1 MRLDAVVRKHHGETD
16 AARSLH
22 EAITAEDRAIA
33 AELFDGRWQKW
44 AVVAGRSW
52 TFKDMAG
59 EVFEGDFFYDRIFLE
74 TSWFVHS
81 GFRSCLDI
89 VAELRSDEC
98 YSLGVRYNKKTAAY
112 GLFLSNTAA
121 LVALNALDMRTPIG
135 LSAEIDR
142 VLARLRES

>member
-1 MRLDAVVRKHHGETD
+1 
-16 AARSLH
+16 
-22 EAITAEDRAIA
+22 
-33 AELFDGRWQKW
+33 
-44 AVVAGRSW
+44 
-52 TFKDMAG
+52 MAG

-112 GLFLSNTAA
+112 GLFLRA
-121 LVALNALDMRTPIG
+121 G
-135 LSAEIDR
+135 
-142 VLARLRES
+142 ARISSHFRYMGSMGSMV